1 MEKFVYWASGEFLLE
16 KRANGGTVVA
26 QRALLLASLILIPAF
41 CAHAY
46 FAKDTI
52 FLNFSWANLR
62 QDIGTI
68 IPWYGA
74 IFAGLYAAFYTKF
87 ASQWS
92 YLANLYNQIMSTD
105 AQANHSDEEATRVMV
120 LWKAGL
126 IEDAQDLHLARKSM
140 FKSVI
145 VGLLTNPT
153 VVKAFCEGTGDGIQR
168 LKRLEYRLAVTIKM
182 QWWGGQIF
190 LFAAVACVHVAAAP
204 YITASKGDTIPS
216 QRMLLQMQIH
226 HRCF

>member
-1 MEKFVYWASGEFLLE
+1 METFVYWASGEFLLK
-16 KRANGGTVVA
+16 KRPNGGVVVA
-26 QRALLLASLILIPAF
+26 QRALLVASLILIPAF
-41 CAHAY
+41 FAHAY
-46 FAKDTI
+46 FTRDTI

-62 QDIGTI
+62 QDIGAM

-74 IFAGLYAAFYTKF
+74 IFAGLYAAFYARF

-105 AQANHSDEEATRVMV
+105 AQIDHSDGKATRAMV

-145 VGLLTNPT
+145 VALLTNPAI
-153 VVKAFCEGTGDGIQR
+153 VKAFCEGTENGTQR
-168 LKRLEYRLAVTIKM
+168 LKRLEAELDCKANCTNV
-182 QWWGGQIF
+182 
-190 LFAAVACVHVAAAP
+190 
-204 YITASKGDTIPS
+204 
-216 QRMLLQMQIH
+216 
-226 HRCF
+226 